1 MSSPAPFI
9 VFVVL
14 LSNYLLVNVVNFGS
28 ITLIDTKSPFL
39 QLMRCCILNLVP
51 QGHVVD
57 KFAMLYP
64 YRKWIASEKCC
75 FNSSK
80 PKSLIGSAVSQ
91 FDTPFFKLI
100 SSNLLDF
107 SDRYFLIDLRCDT
120 DLAFLFYDLF
130 S

>member
-1 MSSPAPFI
+1 MVIAPFI
-9 VFVVL
+9 GAI
-14 LSNYLLVNVVNFGS
+14 SNYLLVNVANFGS
-28 ITLIDTKSPFL
+28 ITLIDTKSPLL
-39 QLMRCCILNLVP
+39 QLMQCCILNLVP

-57 KFAMLYP
+57 KFAMLHP
-64 YRKWIASEKCC
+64 YRKWIVSEKCC